1 MRADYHGYRLPV
13 GYRLLGVIALRARTR
28 WRLYGKRGNE
38 VVTGN
43 HASGT
48 WRKST
53 SRGYAHDRHVGA
65 GSNVSCKAKQVCDR
79 APGAL
84 APSRPSASSPVPALG
99 RVSASFACFGVPA
112 LSACPNTSAS
122 LASLHVSASLTRPSV
137 PALLNASASAPV
149 PALSACPHA
158 PASSHHVG
166 AGSNLSL
173 GAEQP
178 SDRALVRDGRQTGQG
193 RQHLSTS
200 VNGSFATTYAEDRDG
215 NSRASSFC
223 LFST

>member
-1 MRADYHGYRLPV
+1 MATPTINRWQHDADEHVAWLASLSLHDRLRYDRAFGRAWFA
-13 GYRLLGVIALRARTR
+13 GNGKEQCQAIA
-28 WRLYGKRGNE
+28 
-38 VVTGN
+38 
-43 HASGT
+43 
-48 WRKST
+48 RKAVDRS
-53 SRGYAHDRHVGA
+53 RHVGA
-65 GSNVSCKAKQVCDR
+65 GSNISREAMQVCDR

-84 APSRPSASSPVPALG
+84 ASSPVP
-99 RVSASFACFGVPA
+99 ASFACFGVPA

-122 LASLHVSASLTRPSV
+122 LASAPV

-158 PASSHHVG
+158 PASSRHVC
-166 AGSNLSL
+166 AGSNISCK
-173 GAEQP
+173 AKQVC
-178 SDRALVRDGRQTGQG
+178 DRAPGRDGRQTGQG